1 MLLPV
6 CTSDDCSESSV
17 YVYSSGR
24 VGSYALD
31 PDKEITKMLPNDYWL
46 HGLLETWNFSFTELN
61 IYLSDANGEA
71 RWLINTSNLI
81 GIAMYT

>member
-31 PDKEITKMLPNDYWL
+31 PDKEITKMLSNDYWL
-46 HGLLETWNFSFTELN
+46 HGLLKISNFSHTEFN
-61 IYLSDANGEA
+61 IYLSG
-71 RWLINTSNLI
+71 RKW
-81 GIAMYT
+81 